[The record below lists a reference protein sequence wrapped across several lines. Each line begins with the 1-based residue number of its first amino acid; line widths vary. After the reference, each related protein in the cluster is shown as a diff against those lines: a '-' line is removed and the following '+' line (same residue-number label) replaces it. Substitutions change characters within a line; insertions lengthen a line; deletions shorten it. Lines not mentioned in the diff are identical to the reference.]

1 MSIQQSQLNKSRL
14 DKFLCVINLPEGLR
28 GINDNNIGSTA
39 NNKINENSLQFSV
52 YGAVVPDVT
61 VPDVILPYAGQSFK
75 LSSNTRPPY
84 ANVTVSFTVDSKF
97 NNYWVI
103 YKWLDLLND
112 DKESVFD
119 AQDIAETTK
128 VSSESRTSD
137 KERNRSSTPPELYQS
152 LITIY
157 GMDEFDKPIVQFDYT
172 KAFPVSL
179 GGINYNYRES
189 GEIEIDFEFAFS
201 QFLVKLP

>member
-1 MSIQQSQLNKSRL
+1 MSVQQSQLNKSRL

-28 GINDNNIGSTA
+28 GINDNNLGSTA

-61 VPDVILPYAGQSFK
+61 VPDVILPYAGQSYK

-112 DKESVFD
+112 DKASVFD
-119 AQDIAETTK
+119 AADIAGTVK
-128 VSSESRTSD
+128 VSPESRGSD
-137 KERNRSSTPPELYQS
+137 TKRNKSSTPPELYQS

-157 GMDEFDKPIVQFDYT
+157 GMDEFDKPVVQFDYT

-179 GGINYNYRES
+179 GGINYNYREA
-189 GEIEIDFEFAFS
+189 GEIEIEFEFAFS
-201 QFLVKLP
+201 QLIVKLP

>member
-1 MSIQQSQLNKSRL
+1 MSVQQSQLNKSRL

-28 GINDNNIGSTA
+28 GINDNSIGATD

-61 VPDVILPYAGQSFK
+61 VPDVILPYAGQSYK
-75 LSSNTRPPY
+75 ISSNTRPPY

-97 NNYWVI
+97 RNYWVI

-119 AQDIAETTK
+119 AGNVANTVK
-128 VSSESRTSD
+128 VSPESRVSD
-137 KERNRSSTPPELYQS
+137 TKRNRSSTPPELYQS

-157 GMDEFDKPIVQFDYT
+157 GLDEFDKPMVQFDDT
-172 KAFPVSL
+172 GNAFV
-179 GGINYNYRES
+179 
-189 GEIEIDFEFAFS
+189 
-201 QFLVKLP
+201 

>member
-1 MSIQQSQLNKSRL
+1 MSVQQSQLNKSRL
-14 DKFLCVINLPEGLR
+14 DKFLCVINIPEGLR

-84 ANVTVSFTVDSKF
+84 ANVTVSFTVDNKF

-119 AQDIAETTK
+119 AADIADTTK
-128 VSSESRTSD
+128 VSSQSRTSD
-137 KERNRSSTPPELYQS
+137 KKRNRSSTPPELYQS

-157 GMDEFDKPIVQFDYT
+157 GMDEFDKPVVQFDYT

-189 GEIEIDFEFAFS
+189 GEIEIEFEFAFS
-201 QFLVKLP
+201 QLIVKLP

>member
-1 MSIQQSQLNKSRL
+1 MSVQQSQLNKSRL
-14 DKFLCVINLPEGLR
+14 DKFLCVINIPEGLR

-84 ANVTVSFTVDSKF
+84 ANVTVSFTVDNKF

-119 AQDIAETTK
+119 AADIADTTK

-137 KERNRSSTPPELYQS
+137 KKRNRSSTPPELYQS

-157 GMDEFDKPIVQFDYT
+157 GMDEFDKPVVQFDYT

-189 GEIEIDFEFAFS
+189 GEIEIEFEFAFS
-201 QFLVKLP
+201 QLIVKLP

>member
-172 KAFPVSL
+172 RAFPVSL

>member
-1 MSIQQSQLNKSRL
+1 MSVQQSQLNKSRL
-14 DKFLCVINLPEGLR
+14 DKFLCVINIPEGLR

-84 ANVTVSFTVDSKF
+84 ANVTVSFTVDNKF

-119 AQDIAETTK
+119 AGDIAETTK
-128 VSSESRTSD
+128 VSAESRTSD
-137 KERNRSSTPPELYQS
+137 KKRNRSSTPPELYQS

-157 GMDEFDKPIVQFDYT
+157 GMDEFDKPVVQFDYT

-189 GEIEIDFEFAFS
+189 GEIEIEFEFAFS
-201 QFLVKLP
+201 QLIVKLP

>member
-28 GINDNNIGSTA
+28 GINDNSIGSTA
-39 NNKINENSLQFSV
+39 NNKVNENSLQFSV

-61 VPDVILPYAGQSFK
+61 VPDVILPYAGQSYK

-84 ANVTVSFTVDSKF
+84 ANVTVNFTVDSNF

-119 AQDIAETTK
+119 AADIAETVK
-128 VSSESRTSD
+128 VSSASRTSD
-137 KERNRSSTPPELYQS
+137 TKRNRSSTPPELYQS

-157 GMDEFDKPIVQFDYT
+157 GMNEFDKPVVQFDYT

-189 GEIEIDFEFAFS
+189 GEIEIEFEFAFS
-201 QFLVKLP
+201 QLLVKLP

>member
-119 AQDIAETTK
+119 AQGIAETTK

-172 KAFPVSL
+172 RAFPVSL

>member
-1 MSIQQSQLNKSRL
+1 MSVQQSQLNKSRL

-84 ANVTVSFTVDSKF
+84 ANVTVSFTVDNKF

-119 AQDIAETTK
+119 AADIADTTK

-137 KERNRSSTPPELYQS
+137 KKRNRSSTPPELYQS

-157 GMDEFDKPIVQFDYT
+157 GMDEFDKPVVQFDYT

-189 GEIEIDFEFAFS
+189 GEIEIEFEFAFS
-201 QFLVKLP
+201 QLIVKLP

>member
-1 MSIQQSQLNKSRL
+1 MSVQQSQLNKSRL

-28 GINDNNIGSTA
+28 GINDNSIGSTA

-61 VPDVILPYAGQSFK
+61 VPDVILPYAGQSYK
-75 LSSNTRPPY
+75 ISSNTRPPY

-112 DKESVFD
+112 DKASVFD
-119 AQDIAETTK
+119 GSNITNATK
-128 VSSESRTSD
+128 VDSSSRASD
-137 KERNRSSTPPELYQS
+137 TKRNRSSTPPELYFWPK
-152 LITIY
+152 
-157 GMDEFDKPIVQFDYT
+157 EP
-172 KAFPVSL
+172 
-179 GGINYNYRES
+179 
-189 GEIEIDFEFAFS
+189 
-201 QFLVKLP
+201 

>member
-1 MSIQQSQLNKSRL
+1 MSVQQSQLNKSRL
-14 DKFLCVINLPEGLR
+14 DKFLCVINIPEGLR

-84 ANVTVSFTVDSKF
+84 ANVTVSFTVDNKF

-112 DKESVFD
+112 DRESVFD
-119 AQDIAETTK
+119 AADIADTTK

-137 KERNRSSTPPELYQS
+137 KKRNRSSTPPELYQS

-157 GMDEFDKPIVQFDYT
+157 GMDEFDKPVVQFDYT

-189 GEIEIDFEFAFS
+189 GEIEIEFEFAFS
-201 QFLVKLP
+201 QLIVKLP

>member
-157 GMDEFDKPIVQFDYT
+157 DMDEFDKPIVQFDYT
-172 KAFPVSL
+172 RAFPVSL

>member
-189 GEIEIDFEFAFS
+189 GEIEIEFEFAFS
-201 QFLVKLP
+201 QLIVKLP

>member
-1 MSIQQSQLNKSRL
+1 MSVQQSQLNKSRL

-28 GINDNNIGSTA
+28 GINDNSIGSTA

-61 VPDVILPYAGQSFK
+61 VPDVILPYAGQSYK
-75 LSSNTRPPY
+75 ISSNTRPPY

-112 DKESVFD
+112 DKASVFD
-119 AQDIAETTK
+119 GSNITNTPK
-128 VSSESRTSD
+128 VDSSSRASD
-137 KERNRSSTPPELYQS
+137 TRRNRSSTPPELYQS

-157 GMDEFDKPIVQFDYT
+157 GMDEFDKPVVQFDYT

-189 GEIEIDFEFAFS
+189 GEIEIEFEFAFS
-201 QFLVKLP
+201 QLLVKLP